1 LLCLSLVVMR
11 CQPLRRALAFKEKS
25 LHIPGKF
32 KQDNIDVLVN
42 LMREYP
48 FATVITSS
56 NSEIEANHLP
66 LSLIELD
73 GKLRLKGHIAKVN
86 SVWKTA
92 NPASEVLVI
101 FNGPNSYVSP
111 SYYPTKKEN
120 GKAVPTWNYIVVHVK
135 GKIRFIHEPQW
146 ILEVLEQLTT
156 KHEQGQAVPWS
167 MSDAPEGYIHKMLPA
182 VVGVEIEVESLSGQ
196 WKLSQN
202 HPEINQQG
210 VVEGL
215 SSKDDTNS
223 QVIASLMSANL

>member
-1 LLCLSLVVMR
+1 MVKVVVLEFGVMR

-56 NSEIEANHLP
+56 NSVIEANHLP

-86 SVWKTA
+86 SVWQTA

-111 SYYPTKKEN
+111 SYYPTKKE
-120 GKAVPTWNYIVVHVK
+120 W
-135 GKIRFIHEPQW
+135 
-146 ILEVLEQLTT
+146 
-156 KHEQGQAVPWS
+156 
-167 MSDAPEGYIHKMLPA
+167 
-182 VVGVEIEVESLSGQ
+182 
-196 WKLSQN
+196 
-202 HPEINQQG
+202 
-210 VVEGL
+210 
-215 SSKDDTNS
+215 
-223 QVIASLMSANL
+223 

>member
-1 LLCLSLVVMR
+1 ML
-11 CQPLRRALAFKEKS
+11 
-25 LHIPGKF
+25 
-32 KQDNIDVLVN
+32 
-42 LMREYP
+42 
-48 FATVITSS
+48 
-56 NSEIEANHLP
+56 
-66 LSLIELD
+66 
-73 GKLRLKGHIAKVN
+73 
-86 SVWKTA
+86 
-92 NPASEVLVI
+92 
-101 FNGPNSYVSP
+101 
-111 SYYPTKKEN
+111 
-120 GKAVPTWNYIVVHVK
+120 
-135 GKIRFIHEPQW
+135 KIRLASVDSI
-146 ILEVLEQLTT
+146 EQLTT

>member
-1 LLCLSLVVMR
+1 MR

-56 NSEIEANHLP
+56 NSVIEANHLP

-86 SVWKTA
+86 SVWQTA

-111 SYYPTKKEN
+111 SYYPTKKE
-120 GKAVPTWNYIVVHVK
+120 W
-135 GKIRFIHEPQW
+135 
-146 ILEVLEQLTT
+146 
-156 KHEQGQAVPWS
+156 
-167 MSDAPEGYIHKMLPA
+167 
-182 VVGVEIEVESLSGQ
+182 
-196 WKLSQN
+196 
-202 HPEINQQG
+202 
-210 VVEGL
+210 
-215 SSKDDTNS
+215 
-223 QVIASLMSANL
+223 